1 MKRFDTMLE
10 AAQFAATLCQGWSF
24 AYSDDT
30 YDKESLLVMAETH
43 DQENPAD
50 EDSFYV
56 VSLGGSIGYCED
68 GEAIDWLF
76 MSGSGAGEN
85 LPAAY
90 QAGPRVKFC
99 PKCGNSIVPGALF
112 CGKCGHKL

>member
-1 MKRFDTMLE
+1 MMKRFDTMLE

-56 VSLGGSIGYCED
+56 VSPGGSIGYCEE

-85 LPAAY
+85 PVSYTHLRRRHSRVIR
-90 QAGPRVKFC
+90 PRRRRL
-99 PKCGNSIVPGALF
+99 SIRDRGRARR
-112 CGKCGHKL
+112 